1 MLDKIEKSASPKVIK
16 WTEEEWASVANHL
29 FGQKGA
35 VLLSSPRLEEIRA
48 KDVFLAQEALPEDRH
63 RKLISIAQ
71 GFQGIRDRLSTI
83 FQGMS
88 HAQQGLPGGTPAPDV
103 QVAAP
108 AVDAGEAGADASVS
122 EAPAGN
128 DRKTH
133 GREKKPQA
141 QQAPASNEAAP
152 HAAAQPVPAA
162 ADTPAEPVAE
172 PAAAAAQPQP
182 AAAAPA
188 RADNAQPEPAPRRQ
202 EPANGMQQGRER
214 QKDRVNEARPQAQ
227 FQPPAPTAAPASTQ
241 ASASFIDVARPFVA
255 MVCEEMA
262 LALVKVLTSKGG
274 EQQFGN
280 MMQKAMAQFAPA
292 AGNAGTPRPERQNQP
307 RHERA
312 PQPQQQPPLSQPP
325 SPSFNSVNDAPERMQ
340 SIDGADDEGNHP
352 AEVQPLFDPKLPPS
366 ANSDFKPTIG
376 LVGSNLRELDDLQ
389 LLYPQ
394 LRLTVVAPDAVR
406 SADVF
411 RQCQRIIGLREDVA
425 QPVDDLLRR
434 LLRNRYIRIAGGIP
448 RVREQLNSWL
458 HNPNSINAEPRPHV
472 PRGPK
477 GPGQGQGQGQGQG
490 DGGKK
495 RHNRHLR
502 SPRQG

>member
-1 MLDKIEKSASPKVIK
+1 MPDKTEKSAAPKVIK

-29 FGQKGA
+29 FDQKGT

-83 FQGMS
+83 FQNMNQ
-88 HAQQGLPGGTPAPDV
+88 AQQGGKDGTPAPVV
-103 QVAAP
+103 QLVQATAAPVADAADDGKAAGVRSPHAEDEQKNPGRERKPQPQQGPVAAE
-108 AVDAGEAGADASVS
+108 AVQQQAV
-122 EAPAGN
+122 
-128 DRKTH
+128 
-133 GREKKPQA
+133 PQA
-141 QQAPASNEAAP
+141 NP
-152 HAAAQPVPAA
+152 PAA
-162 ADTPAEPVAE
+162 EEPAKPVAE
-172 PAAAAAQPQP
+172 PDAAVQAKADTPQ
-182 AAAAPA
+182 AEA
-188 RADNAQPEPAPRRQ
+188 APRRQ
-202 EPANGMQQGRER
+202 EAGNGMQPGRER
-214 QKDRVNEARPQAQ
+214 HKDRMDRMDRTNEGRPQGQ
-227 FQPPAPTAAPASTQ
+227 FQPPSPPQ
-241 ASASFIDVARPFVA
+241 ASASFLEAARPFVA

-262 LALVKVLTSKGG
+262 LALVKVLTTKGG

-280 MMQKAMAQFAPA
+280 MLQKAIAQFSPQPGNGGA
-292 AGNAGTPRPERQNQP
+292 ARPERQNQP

-312 PQPQQQPPLSQPP
+312 PQPQPQSFSSVIDTPDRTLSTD
-325 SPSFNSVNDAPERMQ
+325 S
-340 SIDGADDEGNHP
+340 ADDDSNHP

-376 LVGSNLRELDDLQ
+376 LVGSNQRELDDLQ

-411 RQCQRIIGLREDVA
+411 RQCQRVIGLREDVA
-425 QPVDDLLRR
+425 QPVDELLRR

-458 HNPNSINAEPRPHV
+458 HNPNSINAEPRPHA

-477 GPGQGQGQGQGQG
+477 GPGQGQGQGE
-490 DGGKK
+490 GGKK

-502 SPRQG
+502 SPR

>member
-1 MLDKIEKSASPKVIK
+1 MPDKTEKSAAPKVIK

-48 KDVFLAQEALPEDRH
+48 KDVFLAQETLPEDRH

-88 HAQQGLPGGTPAPDV
+88 QASQNDLFNRAQPQQEQPVAATEAAAVEPAQAHDLQPGQEQKRPIRERKPRGQDAAVSQAEQPKQAPQVKPDTALP
-103 QVAAP
+103 VAAP
-108 AVDAGEAGADASVS
+108 VAPAVAPQQAEVVAAQDKPASVQNVQNMQNVQ
-122 EAPAGN
+122 GV
-128 DRKTH
+128 
-133 GREKKPQA
+133 QA
-141 QQAPASNEAAP
+141 E
-152 HAAAQPVPAA
+152 
-162 ADTPAEPVAE
+162 
-172 PAAAAAQPQP
+172 QPQ
-182 AAAAPA
+182 
-188 RADNAQPEPAPRRQ
+188 RRPEQ
-202 EPANGMQQGRER
+202 NNGMQGGRDRHKER
-214 QKDRVNEARPQAQ
+214 GNEGRPQPQ
-227 FQPPAPTAAPASTQ
+227 FQQAANAQATAGFLEA
-241 ASASFIDVARPFVA
+241 ARPFVA

-262 LALVKVLTSKGG
+262 IALVKAFAAKGG

-280 MMQKAMAQFAPA
+280 MLQKALAQFAPNQA
-292 AGNAGTPRPERQNQP
+292 NGQSPRPERQNQQ

-312 PQPQQQPPLSQPP
+312 VQPQMQPQPQPQPQAFSAA
-325 SPSFNSVNDAPERMQ
+325 VDMPERAF
-340 SIDGADDEGNHP
+340 GADVADEDGGHP

-376 LVGSNLRELDDLQ
+376 LVGSNIRELDDLQ

-394 LRLTVVAPDAVR
+394 LRLTVVAPEAVR

-425 QPVDDLLRR
+425 QPVDELLRR

-477 GPGQGQGQGQGQG
+477 GPGQGQGQG

-502 SPRQG
+502 SPR

>member
-1 MLDKIEKSASPKVIK
+1 MPDKTEKSAAPKVIK

-48 KDVFLAQEALPEDRH
+48 KDVFLAQETLPEDRH

-83 FQGMS
+83 FQGMGQAS
-88 HAQQGLPGGTPAPDV
+88 QNELFNQSQPQQQPDAPATESAPAETQDIQPGQEQKRPVRERKPRGHDASMTQAEQPQAQPETTTT
-103 QVAAP
+103 VAAP
-108 AVDAGEAGADASVS
+108 AV
-122 EAPAGN
+122 PA
-128 DRKTH
+128 TA
-133 GREKKPQA
+133 PQA
-141 QQAPASNEAAP
+141 EQ
-152 HAAAQPVPAA
+152 
-162 ADTPAEPVAE
+162 
-172 PAAAAAQPQP
+172 AAAAQDKPTPVQ
-182 AAAAPA
+182 
-188 RADNAQPEPAPRRQ
+188 NAQNVQAEQPQRRPEQ
-202 EPANGMQQGRER
+202 NSGMQGGRDRQRER
-214 QKDRVNEARPQAQ
+214 GNEGRPQ
-227 FQPPAPTAAPASTQ
+227 FQPQPQPQPQPQQAANAQATAGFLEA
-241 ASASFIDVARPFVA
+241 ARPFVA

-262 LALVKVLTSKGG
+262 LALVKAFAAKGG

-280 MMQKAMAQFAPA
+280 MLQKALAQFAPNQA
-292 AGNAGTPRPERQNQP
+292 NGQSPRPERQNQP

-312 PQPQQQPPLSQPP
+312 FQAQAQPQVQPQ
-325 SPSFNSVNDAPERMQ
+325 SFSAAMDMPDRAMASDAVDE
-340 SIDGADDEGNHP
+340 DGGHP

-376 LVGSNLRELDDLQ
+376 LVGSNIRELDDLQ

-425 QPVDDLLRR
+425 QPVDELLRR

-477 GPGQGQGQGQGQG
+477 GPNQGQGQGQG
-490 DGGKK
+490 DGGGKK

-502 SPRQG
+502 SPR

>member
-1 MLDKIEKSASPKVIK
+1 MPDKTEKSVAPKVIK
-16 WTEEEWASVANHL
+16 WTEEEWSSVANHL

-88 HAQQGLPGGTPAPDV
+88 QARQDDPVKREQVEQGEAAPAMTEVQASEPADDSDTQPALEPKRPGRERKPRSQEALDQHLQAQPAV
-103 QVAAP
+103 QVTFAPAVAAP
-108 AVDAGEAGADASVS
+108 HPAPLAEATAV
-122 EAPAGN
+122 APSQRHA
-128 DRKTH
+128 
-133 GREKKPQA
+133 
-141 QQAPASNEAAP
+141 EAA
-152 HAAAQPVPAA
+152 VSSYDRPAA
-162 ADTPAEPVAE
+162 VQAE
-172 PAAAAAQPQP
+172 QP
-182 AAAAPA
+182 
-188 RADNAQPEPAPRRQ
+188 PRRPEQ
-202 EPANGMQQGRER
+202 PNGMQAGRER
-214 QKDRVNEARPQAQ
+214 QKERFNEGRPQGQ
-227 FQPPAPTAAPASTQ
+227 SPASQTQSASAQ
-241 ASASFIDVARPFVA
+241 ASAGFLEAARPFVA

-262 LALVKVLTSKGG
+262 LALVKALAGKGG

-280 MMQKAMAQFAPA
+280 MMQKALAQFAPA
-292 AGNAGTPRPERQNQP
+292 QGNATSSRPERQNQP
-307 RHERA
+307 RHERM
-312 PQPQQQPPLSQPP
+312 PQQQPQPQP
-325 SPSFNSVNDAPERMQ
+325 QSFGGAVDTSERAIAPDAV
-340 SIDGADDEGNHP
+340 DEDGNHP

-376 LVGSNLRELDDLQ
+376 LVGSNIRELDDLQ

-394 LRLTVVAPDAVR
+394 LRLTVVAPEAVR

-411 RQCQRIIGLREDVA
+411 GQCQRIIGLREDVA
-425 QPVDDLLRR
+425 QPVDELLRR

-490 DGGKK
+490 EGGGKK

-502 SPRQG
+502 SPR

>member
-1 MLDKIEKSASPKVIK
+1 M
-16 WTEEEWASVANHL
+16 
-29 FGQKGA
+29 
-35 VLLSSPRLEEIRA
+35 
-48 KDVFLAQEALPEDRH
+48 
-63 RKLISIAQ
+63 
-71 GFQGIRDRLSTI
+71 
-83 FQGMS
+83 
-88 HAQQGLPGGTPAPDV
+88 
-103 QVAAP
+103 
-108 AVDAGEAGADASVS
+108 
-122 EAPAGN
+122 
-128 DRKTH
+128 
-133 GREKKPQA
+133 
-141 QQAPASNEAAP
+141 
-152 HAAAQPVPAA
+152 QP
-162 ADTPAEPVAE
+162 
-172 PAAAAAQPQP
+172 
-182 AAAAPA
+182 
-188 RADNAQPEPAPRRQ
+188 
-202 EPANGMQQGRER
+202 GRER
-214 QKDRVNEARPQAQ
+214 YKDRMNEARPQAQ
-227 FQPPAPTAAPASTQ
+227 PSSPPPAPAPAQ
-241 ASASFIDVARPFVA
+241 ASASFLEVARPFVA

-262 LALVKVLTSKGG
+262 VALVKALTSKGG

-292 AGNAGTPRPERQNQP
+292 AANGGAPRPERQNQP
-307 RHERA
+307 RHERVPQSQPQQFQPQA
-312 PQPQQQPPLSQPP
+312 QPQPQSPPQSQPQ
-325 SPSFNSVNDAPERMQ
+325 SFNSAIEPPERAQ
-340 SIDGADDEGNHP
+340 AVDGMDDEGNHP

-477 GPGQGQGQGQGQG
+477 GPNQGQGQGQGQG
-490 DGGKK
+490 EGGGKK

-502 SPRQG
+502 SPR

>member
-1 MLDKIEKSASPKVIK
+1 MPDKTEKTATPKVIK

-29 FGQKGA
+29 FDQKGA

-88 HAQQGLPGGTPAPDV
+88 RDGQNLPSESRPADV
-103 QVAAP
+103 ATAAP
-108 AVDAGEAGADASVS
+108 APEAAGADEAASVAD
-122 EAPAGN
+122 APAGN
-128 DRKTH
+128 SRNSQ
-133 GREKKPQA
+133 GREKRPHP
-141 QQAPASNEAAP
+141 QQAPAPAAQQAVPQTAPVAVEAA
-152 HAAAQPVPAA
+152 
-162 ADTPAEPVAE
+162 AEPV
-172 PAAAAAQPQP
+172 
-182 AAAAPA
+182 
-188 RADNAQPEPAPRRQ
+188 PEPVVQPITATAVQAKADSPQSDAAPRRQ
-202 EPANGMQQGRER
+202 EAGNSMQPGRER
-214 QKDRVNEARPQAQ
+214 HKDRMNEGRAQAQ
-227 FQPPAPTAAPASTQ
+227 FQPSASPSPAAPAQ
-241 ASASFIDVARPFVA
+241 ASASFLEVARPFVA

-262 LALVKVLTSKGG
+262 LALVKVLGTKAG

-280 MMQKAMAQFAPA
+280 MMQKAMTQFASPS
-292 AGNAGTPRPERQNQP
+292 GNNGSPRQDRQSQP
-307 RHERA
+307 RHERT
-312 PQPQQQPPLSQPP
+312 PQPQPQLQPQPQP
-325 SPSFNSVNDAPERMQ
+325 QAFNSAIDMPERALVN
-340 SIDGADDEGNHP
+340 DGADDDSNHP

-376 LVGSNLRELDDLQ
+376 LVGSNQRELDDLQ

-411 RQCQRIIGLREDVA
+411 RQCQRIIGLREDIA
-425 QPVDDLLRR
+425 QPVDELLRR

-477 GPGQGQGQGQGQG
+477 GPGQGQGQGQGEG
-490 DGGKK
+490 GGKK

-502 SPRQG
+502 SPR

>member
-1 MLDKIEKSASPKVIK
+1 MPDKTEKSAAPKVIK

-29 FGQKGA
+29 FDQKGA

-83 FQGMS
+83 FQQMN
-88 HAQQGLPGGTPAPDV
+88 HAHQTGQHGT
-103 QVAAP
+103 AAL
-108 AVDAGEAGADASVS
+108 E
-122 EAPAGN
+122 
-128 DRKTH
+128 T
-133 GREKKPQA
+133 Q
-141 QQAPASNEAAP
+141 
-152 HAAAQPVPAA
+152 PAA
-162 ADTPAEPVAE
+162 LVADIGNVAE
-172 PAAAAAQPQP
+172 PASAGKSRTDDADGNQAHDRKPPSQQAAAEAAPQVSAQPEVQ
-182 AAAAPA
+182 AAAPM
-188 RADNAQPEPAPRRQ
+188 ADVPVAVAPKAEAPPTQQADAAPRRQ
-202 EPANGMQQGRER
+202 ESGNGMQPGRER
-214 QKDRVNEARPQAQ
+214 HKDRVNEGRGQGQSQPQS
-227 FQPPAPTAAPASTQ
+227 PAPSAQS
-241 ASASFIDVARPFVA
+241 SASFLEVARPFVA

-262 LALVKVLTSKGG
+262 LALVKVLATKGG

-292 AGNAGTPRPERQNQP
+292 AGNGNASRAERQNQP
-307 RHERA
+307 RHERTP
-312 PQPQQQPPLSQPP
+312 PQPQPQPQPQ
-325 SPSFNSVNDAPERMQ
+325 SFGSAIDAPDR
-340 SIDGADDEGNHP
+340 SLAVDGVDDDSNHP

-376 LVGSNLRELDDLQ
+376 LVGTNLRELDDLQ

-411 RQCQRIIGLREDVA
+411 RQCQRIIGLREDVS
-425 QPVDDLLRR
+425 QPVDELLRR

-477 GPGQGQGQGQGQG
+477 GPNQGQGQGEG
-490 DGGKK
+490 GGKK

-502 SPRQG
+502 SPR

>member
-1 MLDKIEKSASPKVIK
+1 MPDKTEKSAAPKVIK
-16 WTEEEWASVANHL
+16 WTEEEWSSVANHL

-88 HAQQGLPGGTPAPDV
+88 QARQDDLFKREQAQAVPAAPAMTQVVASEPTQEQRRPVRERKPRAQEAVEPQSPV
-103 QVAAP
+103 QVTVAAP
-108 AVDAGEAGADASVS
+108 AAMP
-122 EAPAGN
+122 EAP
-128 DRKTH
+128 
-133 GREKKPQA
+133 QA
-141 QQAPASNEAAP
+141 ALAPDAAPASAQAEPGVAALNRP
-152 HAAAQPVPAA
+152 AAAQA
-162 ADTPAEPVAE
+162 
-172 PAAAAAQPQP
+172 
-182 AAAAPA
+182 
-188 RADNAQPEPAPRRQ
+188 EPAPRRP
-202 EPANGMQQGRER
+202 EHNNGMQAGRER
-214 QKDRVNEARPQAQ
+214 QKERGGNDGRAQGQFPPPQAAGAQ
-227 FQPPAPTAAPASTQ
+227 ATAGFLEA
-241 ASASFIDVARPFVA
+241 ARPFVA

-262 LALVKVLTSKGG
+262 LALVKVFAAKGG

-292 AGNAGTPRPERQNQP
+292 QGNAASGRPERPTQP

-312 PQPQQQPPLSQPP
+312 AQPQPQFQPQPQSQPQ
-325 SPSFNSVNDAPERMQ
+325 SFSNAMDTAERALAPDAV
-340 SIDGADDEGNHP
+340 DEDGNHP

-376 LVGSNLRELDDLQ
+376 LVGSNIRELDDLQ

-411 RQCQRIIGLREDVA
+411 GQCQRIIGLREDVA
-425 QPVDDLLRR
+425 QPVDELLRR

-490 DGGKK
+490 GDGGKK

-502 SPRQG
+502 SPR

>member
-1 MLDKIEKSASPKVIK
+1 MTA
-16 WTEEEWASVANHL
+16 
-29 FGQKGA
+29 
-35 VLLSSPRLEEIRA
+35 
-48 KDVFLAQEALPEDRH
+48 
-63 RKLISIAQ
+63 
-71 GFQGIRDRLSTI
+71 
-83 FQGMS
+83 
-88 HAQQGLPGGTPAPDV
+88 
-103 QVAAP
+103 
-108 AVDAGEAGADASVS
+108 
-122 EAPAGN
+122 
-128 DRKTH
+128 
-133 GREKKPQA
+133 
-141 QQAPASNEAAP
+141 
-152 HAAAQPVPAA
+152 PAA
-162 ADTPAEPVAE
+162 A
-172 PAAAAAQPQP
+172 
-182 AAAAPA
+182 
-188 RADNAQPEPAPRRQ
+188 
-202 EPANGMQQGRER
+202 
-214 QKDRVNEARPQAQ
+214 
-227 FQPPAPTAAPASTQ
+227 Q
-241 ASASFIDVARPFVA
+241 ASASFMEVARPFVA

-280 MMQKAMAQFAPA
+280 LMQKAMAQFAPA

-325 SPSFNSVNDAPERMQ
+325 SQSFNSAIDAPERMQ
-340 SIDGADDEGNHP
+340 SVDGADDEGNHP

-477 GPGQGQGQGQGQG
+477 GPGQGQGQGQG

>member
-1 MLDKIEKSASPKVIK
+1 MPDKTEKTVAPKVIK

-29 FGQKGA
+29 FDQKGA
-35 VLLSSPRLEEIRA
+35 VLFSSPRLEEIRA

-83 FQGMS
+83 FQSMS
-88 HAQQGLPGGTPAPDV
+88 GDGQDRPSENRPADV
-103 QVAAP
+103 ATAAP
-108 AVDAGEAGADASVS
+108 APEAAGADEAASVA
-122 EAPAGN
+122 EAPTGN
-128 DRKTH
+128 GRNSQ
-133 GREKKPQA
+133 GREKRPHP
-141 QQAPASNEAAP
+141 QQAPAPAVVEAQQAVTETAPIMVEAA
-152 HAAAQPVPAA
+152 
-162 ADTPAEPVAE
+162 AEPVAE
-172 PAAAAAQPQP
+172 PVVQPIAATAVQAKPDSAQPD
-182 AAAAPA
+182 A
-188 RADNAQPEPAPRRQ
+188 APRRQ
-202 EPANGMQQGRER
+202 DAGSGMQPGRER
-214 QKDRVNEARPQAQ
+214 HKDRMNEGRTQAQ
-227 FQPPAPTAAPASTQ
+227 FQPSPAAPVQ
-241 ASASFIDVARPFVA
+241 ASASFLEVARPFVA

-262 LALVKVLTSKGG
+262 LALVKVLGTKAG

-280 MMQKAMAQFAPA
+280 MMQKAMAQFAPPS
-292 AGNAGTPRPERQNQP
+292 GNSGSPRQERQERQGQP

-312 PQPQQQPPLSQPP
+312 PQPQLQPQSPPQPQAF
-325 SPSFNSVNDAPERMQ
+325 SSAVDMPERALVN
-340 SIDGADDEGNHP
+340 DGADDDSNHP

-376 LVGSNLRELDDLQ
+376 LVGSNQRELDDLQ

-411 RQCQRIIGLREDVA
+411 RQCQRIIGLREDIA
-425 QPVDDLLRR
+425 QPVDELLRR

-477 GPGQGQGQGQGQG
+477 GPGQGQGQGQGDG
-490 DGGKK
+490 GGKK

-502 SPRQG
+502 SPR

>member
-1 MLDKIEKSASPKVIK
+1 MPDKTEKSAAPKVIK

-29 FGQKGA
+29 FDQKGA

-48 KDVFLAQEALPEDRH
+48 KDVFLAQETLPEDRH

-83 FQGMS
+83 FQHMN
-88 HAQQGLPGGTPAPDV
+88 HEQQGKTNTTPAPAPDAQADAPV
-103 QVAAP
+103 PDAIERSAP
-108 AVDAGEAGADASVS
+108 AASANPAVES
-122 EAPAGN
+122 EP
-128 DRKTH
+128 KTH
-133 GREKKPQA
+133 AREKKPA
-141 QQAPASNEAAP
+141 PQQAPAAPETAPQQAVAQIDAPAAEAA
-152 HAAAQPVPAA
+152 AVPA
-162 ADTPAEPVAE
+162 PEPT
-172 PAAAAAQPQP
+172 
-182 AAAAPA
+182 APA
-188 RADNAQPEPAPRRQ
+188 QQAREDRQEREPAPRRQ
-202 EPANGMQQGRER
+202 ESGNGMQPGRER
-214 QKDRVNEARPQAQ
+214 HKERVNEGRPQGQ
-227 FQPPAPTAAPASTQ
+227 SQPQSQPQPTLPAAQ
-241 ASASFIDVARPFVA
+241 ASAGFIEVARPFVA

-262 LALVKVLTSKGG
+262 LALVKVLSAKGG

-280 MMQKAMAQFAPA
+280 MIQKAMAQLAAAPGNGG
-292 AGNAGTPRPERQNQP
+292 AGRPERQNQP
-307 RHERA
+307 RHERG
-312 PQPQQQPPLSQPP
+312 PQPQQQPQLQPQPQPFSNAVDTPDRALS
-325 SPSFNSVNDAPERMQ
+325 M
-340 SIDGADDEGNHP
+340 DGVDDDGNHP

-376 LVGSNLRELDDLQ
+376 LVGSNMRELDDLQ

-425 QPVDDLLRR
+425 QPVDELLRR

-477 GPGQGQGQGQGQG
+477 GPNQGQGQGQG
-490 DGGKK
+490 DGGGKK

-502 SPRQG
+502 STR

>member
-1 MLDKIEKSASPKVIK
+1 MPDKTEKSVAPKVIK
-16 WTEEEWASVANHL
+16 WTEEEWSSVANHL

-35 VLLSSPRLEEIRA
+35 VLLSSLRLEEIRA

-88 HAQQGLPGGTPAPDV
+88 QARHDVPVKREPAEQGASAMIEAQTSEPAQDSDAQAALELKRPGRERRPRPQEALDQHLQAQPAVQVTFAPVAAVPAAPHPASLPEATPAPLGQRQAEPV
-103 QVAAP
+103 
-108 AVDAGEAGADASVS
+108 VS
-122 EAPAGN
+122 SQ
-128 DRKTH
+128 DR
-133 GREKKPQA
+133 
-141 QQAPASNEAAP
+141 S
-152 HAAAQPVPAA
+152 AAAQPEHP
-162 ADTPAEPVAE
+162 
-172 PAAAAAQPQP
+172 
-182 AAAAPA
+182 
-188 RADNAQPEPAPRRQ
+188 PRRPEQ
-202 EPANGMQQGRER
+202 PNGTQAGRER
-214 QKDRVNEARPQAQ
+214 QKERFNEGRPQGQ
-227 FQPPAPTAAPASTQ
+227 SPALQGQSASAQ
-241 ASASFIDVARPFVA
+241 ASAGFLEAARPFVA

-262 LALVKVLTSKGG
+262 LALVKALAGKGG

-280 MMQKAMAQFAPA
+280 MMQKALAQFAPA
-292 AGNAGTPRPERQNQP
+292 QGNPASSRPERQNQP
-307 RHERA
+307 RHERV
-312 PQPQQQPPLSQPP
+312 PQPQPQSQPQ
-325 SPSFNSVNDAPERMQ
+325 SFGGAVDTLERGIAPDAV
-340 SIDGADDEGNHP
+340 DEDGNHP

-376 LVGSNLRELDDLQ
+376 LVGSNIRELDDLQ

-411 RQCQRIIGLREDVA
+411 GQCQRIIGLREDVA
-425 QPVDDLLRR
+425 QPVDELLRR

-477 GPGQGQGQGQGQG
+477 GPGPGQGQGQGQGQG
-490 DGGKK
+490 EGGGKK

-502 SPRQG
+502 SPR

>member
-1 MLDKIEKSASPKVIK
+1 MPDKIEKSASPKVIK

-88 HAQQGLPGGTPAPDV
+88 QAQQGLPASTPAPAA
-103 QVAAP
+103 QAAAP
-108 AVDAGEAGADASVS
+108 AVDAADAGDDAGVS
-122 EAPAGN
+122 EAPSGN
-128 DRKTH
+128 DRKNH
-133 GREKKPQA
+133 AREKKTHT
-141 QQAPASNEAAP
+141 QQAPESNEAAP
-152 HAAAQPVPAA
+152 QAVAQAIPAA
-162 ADTPAEPVAE
+162 DAPAAPVAE
-172 PAAAAAQPQP
+172 PAATAQPQP
-182 AAAAPA
+182 AAAAPTS
-188 RADNAQPEPAPRRQ
+188 ADNAQPEPAPRRQ
-202 EPANGMQQGRER
+202 EPANGTQQGRER
-214 QKDRVNEARPQAQ
+214 HKDRMNEARPQAQ
-227 FQPPAPTAAPASTQ
+227 FQPPAPMAAPAS
-241 ASASFIDVARPFVA
+241 ASFMEVARPFVA

-262 LALVKVLTSKGG
+262 LALVKVFTSKGG

-325 SPSFNSVNDAPERMQ
+325 SQSFNSAIDAPERTQ
-340 SIDGADDEGNHP
+340 SVDGADDEGNHP